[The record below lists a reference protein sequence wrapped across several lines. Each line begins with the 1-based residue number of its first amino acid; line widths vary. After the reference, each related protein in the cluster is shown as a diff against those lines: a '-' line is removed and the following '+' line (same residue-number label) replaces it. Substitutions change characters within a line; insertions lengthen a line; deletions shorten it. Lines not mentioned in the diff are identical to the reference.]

1 MQAVGSENRN
11 GVRDLLRNQ
20 ERQAHQD
27 RSIDGGRSLDHNPTM
42 RPHQRTG
49 SAGSISE
56 APSQTLFGPAFG
68 MGKEYRAL
76 APVYTGARIG
86 TPLKRDMMD

>member
-1 MQAVGSENRN
+1 MVASENRN
-11 GVRDLLRNQ
+11 GPRELLRNQ

-27 RSIDGGRSLDHNPTM
+27 RLIDGGRSLDHKPAM
-42 RPHQRTG
+42 QAHQRTG

-56 APSQTLFGPAFG
+56 APSQTLFGSAFG

-76 APVYTGARIG
+76 APVYTGARVG
-86 TPLKRDMMD
+86 TPLKRDLLD